1 MKDGEEHRQGNDSL
15 WNNEMRQVEEEKEA
29 AEKQSIDLVPLD
41 WLRRPHLLPAT
52 NPPSTLP
59 PPLLAGAKVID
70 GENLVIAFDCQL
82 KWQL

>member
-1 MKDGEEHRQGNDSL
+1 MG
-15 WNNEMRQVEEEKEA
+15 QVEEEKEA

-52 NPPSTLP
+52 HPPPPS
-59 PPLLAGAKVID
+59 PLLVGAKVID
-70 GENLVIAFDCQL
+70 GENLVIVFDCQL